1 MRCELRSAEET
12 LFDGEAT
19 MVVAHSPLGEFGILP
34 HHAPLLAA
42 LNTGP
47 LRIQTREGERV
58 FVLRSGLLRVEAD
71 RVTVLAEG
79 AIRAEAIDLAAVRAR
94 REAIQAKRSAGE
106 EGGIPSDLAYLRAQ
120 EKAGVRRGL

>member
-1 MRCELRSAEET
+1 
-12 LFDGEAT
+12 